1 MQRMRLAGV
10 IRCGLAGGLAVL
22 LAAAG
27 GAEDALPPP
36 AERKVDFV
44 KDIQPLL
51 SANCLSCH
59 GPAKSKGNL
68 RLDSRDSVRRNGV
81 VHPGHSADSPLVQ
94 RIAGLAPEG
103 RMPPKGPGLTPKQI
117 ALVRAWIDQG
127 AVWPEVADAGSASKD
142 HWAYRRLHRPAVPA
156 VKDQEW
162 GRTPIDAFILAALE
176 ARGMKPSP
184 EADRRTLLR
193 RVRIDLTGLPPTP
206 EEIDAFLDDTSPDA
220 YEAVVDRLLASPDYG
235 ERWARHWMD
244 VIHYA
249 ETHGNDQDVPREN
262 AWPYRDYLIRSLNSD
277 KSYARFVSEQVAGD
291 VLFPESADGVVATGF
306 LTAGPWDESSQK
318 DIRDNTL
325 DKVIAQTLDRDDM
338 VTTVFSSICST
349 TIQCARCHDHKF
361 DPFSQQEYYA
371 LQAVFAGV
379 DRAERPFDADPVVAR
394 VRADLL
400 RQKKEL
406 DAPLGELRARLLSPE
421 AQARSAAWEKE
432 LHEAGQWTVLHPR
445 KVTTAAGS
453 VPTVLPD
460 ESIRF
465 GGRCPETDTYQ
476 VEARTN
482 LAPIT
487 AIRLE
492 VLTDDSLPHRGPGR
506 QDNGNLHLSEFRVEV
521 APAATPSGRRPVLFR
536 EPSADFNQAGW
547 TIAMAIDGNLS
558 TAWGIYPE
566 VGKPHEAVFPFQSA
580 INGHSILTV
589 TLEQKHGGRHL
600 IGRLRLSVTTAANP
614 GRVVEVP
621 SELRPILALP
631 AEKRTDA
638 QKMELARHALRD
650 SVDRELAAL
659 PKQQRVYA
667 AANDFPVANN
677 FRPARRCRPINVLR
691 RGDVRQP
698 QAPALPAAPACVPGL
713 DHRFHLEHPENEG
726 ERRAALARW
735 LIHRDNVLTWRSIVN
750 RVWHY
755 HFGRGIVAT
764 PSDLGHMGARPTH
777 PELLDWLAVWFRDDA
792 GGSLKQLHRL
802 IVTSA
807 AYRQASVNRPDCAAR
822 DDDNLLLWRMNRGR
836 LDAESVRDAVLL
848 ATGDLD
854 RTMGGPSVKHFIQ
867 SPGIHV
873 TPKVDYAT
881 YDLDSPGAHRR
892 SIYRFLFRTLPD
904 PFMDAMDCPDGS
916 QLMPVRPRSETA
928 LQALAMLNDRFI
940 LRQSEHFAARVA
952 AVGDLRS
959 QVREAFRLAFG
970 RLPAEKEAATLSSYA
985 ARHGMVNVCRLL
997 FNSNEFLFVP

>member
-1 MQRMRLAGV
+1 MRLAGV
-10 IRCGLAGGLAVL
+10 IRWGLPCGIAALV
-22 LAAAG
+22 LAAG
-27 GAEDALPPP
+27 RAEDSLPLP
-36 AERKVDFV
+36 ATRQVDFV

-51 SANCLSCH
+51 KATCLSCH

-68 RLDSRDSVRRNGV
+68 RLDSRESVRRSRAV
-81 VHPGHSADSPLVQ
+81 LPGRSAESPLVQ
-94 RIAGLAPEG
+94 RIAGIAPEG

-127 AVWPEVADAGSASKD
+127 AVWPEVADAGAAAKD
-142 HWAYRRLHRPAVPA
+142 HWAYRPLRRPAIPT
-156 VKDQEW
+156 VKNAGW
-162 GRTPIDAFILAALE
+162 MRTPVDAFVLATLE
-176 ARGMKPSP
+176 SRGMTPSP

-193 RVRIDLTGLPPTP
+193 RLRVDLTGLPPTP
-206 EEIDAFLDDTSPDA
+206 EEIDAFVADSSPDA
-220 YEAVVDRLLASPDYG
+220 YEKLVDRLLASPEYG

-277 KSYARFVSEQVAGD
+277 KPYDRFVAEQVAGD
-291 VLFPESADGVVATGF
+291 VLFPDTADGVVATGF
-306 LTAGPWDESSQK
+306 LAAGPWDESSQK

-325 DKVIAQTLDRDDM
+325 DKMIAQTLDRDDM
-338 VTTVFSSICST
+338 ITTVFSAFCST

-361 DPFSQQEYYA
+361 DPLSQQEYYS

-379 DRAERPFDADPVVAR
+379 DRAERPFDADPTVGRA
-394 VRADLL
+394 RADLL

-406 DAPLGELRARLLSPE
+406 DGPADTLKGRLLSAE
-421 AQARSAAWEKE
+421 AQARVAAWEKE
-432 LHEAGQWTVLHPR
+432 QHQTGQWTVLHPV

-460 ESIRF
+460 ESVRF

-476 VEARTN
+476 VEVRTD
-482 LAPIT
+482 LKGMT
-487 AIRLE
+487 AVRLE

-521 APAATPSGRRPVLFR
+521 APAANPSAKRPVAFR

-547 TIAMAIDGNLS
+547 TIAMAIDGNLA

-566 VGKPHEAVFPFQSA
+566 VGKPHEAVFPFQTPVT
-580 INGHSILTV
+580 GDSILTC

-600 IGRLRLSVTTAANP
+600 IGRLRLSATTAANP
-614 GRVVEVP
+614 GRVVEIP
-621 SELRPILALP
+621 PALRPILAIP
-631 AEKRTDA
+631 AERRNDS
-638 QKMELARHALRD
+638 QKSELARHVLRD
-650 SVDRELAAL
+650 CLDRDLAAL
-659 PKQQRVYA
+659 PKQQKVYA
-667 AANDFPVANN
+667 GANDFPAAGS
-677 FRPARRCRPINVLR
+677 FHPAHGCRPIRLLR
-691 RGDVRQP
+691 RGDIRQP
-698 QAPALPAAPACVPGL
+698 QEPAVPAALACVPGL
-713 DHRFHLEHPENEG
+713 DSRFRLDHPDDEG

-735 LIHRDNVLTWRSIVN
+735 LAHRDNVLTWRSIVN

-792 GGSLKQLHRL
+792 GGSLKQLHRMIL
-802 IVTSA
+802 CSA
-807 AYRQASVNRPDCAAR
+807 AYRQTSSNRPDCAAH

-836 LDAESVRDAVLL
+836 LDAESLRDAVLL
-848 ATGDLD
+848 ATGKLD
-854 RTMGGPSVKHFIQ
+854 HTMGGPSVKHFIQ
-867 SPGIHV
+867 TPGIHV

-881 YDLDSPGAHRR
+881 YDLDGPGAYRR

-904 PFMDAMDCPDGS
+904 PFMDALDCPDGS

-928 LQALAMLNDRFI
+928 LQALAMLNDRFV
-940 LRQSEHFAARVA
+940 LRQSEHLATRVA
-952 AVGDLRS
+952 AAGDLRG
-959 QVREAFRLAFG
+959 QVQEAFRLTLG
-970 RLPAEKEAATLSSYA
+970 RPPTEKETSTLSSYA
-985 ARHGMVNVCRLL
+985 SRHGMVNVCRLL